1 MSESIKDIAITLID
15 AAYGC
20 EFISKTAL
28 AEVQYLNKEYSFTT
42 TSCNTLAFF
51 LMVLHHKMDNGDVCV
66 KLDETSIKDTV
77 LQWIS
82 LLNEKP
88 SLTDEQRIF
97 LEFAKEF
104 TTKKFSDLLDI
115 LKSISAIGG
124 ADDDTPLVISL
135 NRLYLRR
142 YFNYERKVAAFISG
156 QTKKEITEN
165 MLQKAQNVLNLL
177 FGKNN
182 IDDGINWQKVAAAL
196 PVFSRF
202 CVISGGP
209 GTGKTTTVLR
219 ILLLLRALYGLKP
232 KIMLAAPT
240 GKAASRMAQ
249 SIGSQLQNTDLDDS
263 SSFNFAAKEL
273 AQKCG
278 FDFSELLDSIP
289 RNASTVHSLLNVIV
303 HKVTPRYNEQY
314 PLDLEIAFDPD
325 TYVTYLTPYS
335 RDLDTGALNSGL
347 SLAIYRREFDGTFK
361 EIASGLDSSVLTVVT
376 DPHPALDYARY
387 RIVATDNSTGAISYY
402 DPPGYPIGDNV
413 PIIIQWDEE
422 WTDFEVD
429 QNTAVRAQPVWSG
442 SMLKLWYNIDVS
454 DNNTPEVS
462 LVNYIGR
469 TYPVSYY
476 GTSIDSSSSWSTEI
490 PATDTETIYQLRRL
504 AIWKGDCYVRE
515 PSGSGYW
522 ANVNVS
528 FSKTHQ
534 ELTIPV
540 TLDIT
545 RVEGGI

>member
-28 AEVQYLNKEYSFTT
+28 AEIQYLNKEYSFTT
-42 TSCNTLAFF
+42 TSCNALAFF

-182 IDDGINWQKVAAAL
+182 IDDGINWQK
-196 PVFSRF
+196 
-202 CVISGGP
+202 
-209 GTGKTTTVLR
+209 
-219 ILLLLRALYGLKP
+219 
-232 KIMLAAPT
+232 
-240 GKAASRMAQ
+240 
-249 SIGSQLQNTDLDDS
+249 
-263 SSFNFAAKEL
+263 
-273 AQKCG
+273 
-278 FDFSELLDSIP
+278 
-289 RNASTVHSLLNVIV
+289 
-303 HKVTPRYNEQY
+303 
-314 PLDLEIAFDPD
+314 AF
-325 TYVTYLTPYS
+325 V
-335 RDLDTGALNSGL
+335 
-347 SLAIYRREFDGTFK
+347 
-361 EIASGLDSSVLTVVT
+361 
-376 DPHPALDYARY
+376 
-387 RIVATDNSTGAISYY
+387 
-402 DPPGYPIGDNV
+402 
-413 PIIIQWDEE
+413 
-422 WTDFEVD
+422 
-429 QNTAVRAQPVWSG
+429 
-442 SMLKLWYNIDVS
+442 
-454 DNNTPEVS
+454 
-462 LVNYIGR
+462 
-469 TYPVSYY
+469 
-476 GTSIDSSSSWSTEI
+476 
-490 PATDTETIYQLRRL
+490 
-504 AIWKGDCYVRE
+504 
-515 PSGSGYW
+515 
-522 ANVNVS
+522 
-528 FSKTHQ
+528 
-534 ELTIPV
+534 
-540 TLDIT
+540 
-545 RVEGGI
+545 